1 MGYNAGMASNPHPQ
15 LHILPRPEAPHAV
28 AAERALLGALL
39 YNNDLWDEL
48 DGRITAEDFYDK
60 RHQIIFAAVQK
71 LVADSRADAVLLAQ
85 TLKAADKLRDAGG
98 EEYVYDIENIS
109 AAVVNV
115 SAYADEI
122 KKTAVLRKMHAVFQS
137 ANARVLHPGGSTSQ
151 EILDE
156 TEALLGDIAAQADS
170 GGAGGFISAADKA
183 AEFFQYLSDIVNR
196 GEFDRL
202 LGLQAGYP
210 RLDQMTTGLHGGD
223 LIVVAARPGGGKT
236 AFALNIIRH
245 VSASGAGVAV
255 FSLEMSDR
263 QLVMRLM
270 SQDRIDMQKMRT
282 GKDRRGRPMS
292 PDDWRALG
300 DAEGNL
306 RGRHI
311 FIDDSGVLNIL
322 ELKSRSRRLSRQ
334 MERKGA
340 KLSLIVVDYLQLLTA
355 PTSKERDNRAQEVA
369 EISRGLKAL
378 AKELNVP
385 VLALS
390 QLNRNIATK
399 DGRGREP
406 QLSDLRESGAI
417 EQDAD
422 IVIFLHEEKNEEQEY
437 GAPPEEGTPVR
448 LILGKHRNGPV
459 GRIDLQFHKQ
469 FSRFAEVARG
479 GDSGRAE
486 SDF

>member
-355 PTSKERDNRAQEVA
+355 PTSKERDN
-369 EISRGLKAL
+369 
-378 AKELNVP
+378 
-385 VLALS
+385 
-390 QLNRNIATK
+390 
-399 DGRGREP
+399 
-406 QLSDLRESGAI
+406 
-417 EQDAD
+417 
-422 IVIFLHEEKNEEQEY
+422 
-437 GAPPEEGTPVR
+437 
-448 LILGKHRNGPV
+448 
-459 GRIDLQFHKQ
+459 
-469 FSRFAEVARG
+469 
-479 GDSGRAE
+479 
-486 SDF
+486 

>member
-1 MGYNAGMASNPHPQ
+1 MVYNNKMSSNPNPQ
-15 LHILPRPEAPHAV
+15 LHIVPRPDAPHAV

-48 DGRITAEDFYDK
+48 DGRISAEDFYDK
-60 RHQIIFAAVQK
+60 RHRIIFAAVQK
-71 LVADSRADAVLLAQ
+71 LVSASRADAVLLAQ
-85 TLKAADKLRDAGG
+85 TLKSADQLRDAGG
-98 EEYVYDIENIS
+98 EEYVYEIENIS

-156 TEALLGDIAAQADS
+156 TEALLGEIAAQSDP
-170 GGAGGFISAADKA
+170 GGAGGFTSAAEKA
-183 AEFFQYLSDIVNR
+183 GEFFDNLTDIINKK
-196 GEFDRL
+196 EFDRL
-202 LGLQAGYP
+202 LGLHTGYS
-210 RLDQMTTGLHGGD
+210 RLDKMTTGLHGGE

-245 VSASGAGVAV
+245 VSAEGAGIAV
-255 FSLEMSDR
+255 FSLEMSDK
-263 QLVMRLM
+263 QLVMRLL
-270 SQDRIDMQKMRT
+270 SQEKIEMQKLRT
-282 GKDRRGRPMS
+282 AKDWRGRPM
-292 PDDWRALG
+292 DGAD
-300 DAEGNL
+300 L
-306 RGRHI
+306 RMFTSAVSHLQNRRI

-322 ELKSRSRRLSRQ
+322 ELKSRSRRLARQ
-334 MERKGA
+334 LQRQGA

-355 PTSKERDNRAQEVA
+355 PTLKERDNRAQEVA

-390 QLNRNIATK
+390 QLNRNIAMK
-399 DGRGREP
+399 DGKGREP

-422 IVIFLHEEKNEEQEY
+422 IVLFLHEEKNEEQEY
-437 GAPPEEGTPVR
+437 GAPPEEGTPIR

-459 GRIDLQFHKQ
+459 GRIDMQFHKQ
-469 FSRFAEVARG
+469 FSRFAEVAR
-479 GDSGRAE
+479 DADPGRAE

>member
-1 MGYNAGMASNPHPQ
+1 MSATNPQ
-15 LHILPRPEAPHAV
+15 LHIVPRPEAPHAV

-39 YNNDLWDEL
+39 YNNDLWDDL
-48 DGRITAEDFYDK
+48 DGRISAEDFYDK
-60 RHQIIFAAVQK
+60 RHQIMFAAVQK

-85 TLKAADKLRDAGG
+85 ALQDSDKLGDAGG
-98 EEYVYDIENIS
+98 EEYVREIENIS

-115 SAYADEI
+115 AAYADEI
-122 KKTAVLRKMHAVFQS
+122 KRTAALRKMHSVFQA
-137 ANARVLHPGGSTSQ
+137 ANARVLHPGGSTAR

-156 TEALLGDIAAQADS
+156 TEARLGEIGAEAEFAGAD
-170 GGAGGFISAADKA
+170 FISAADKA
-183 AEFFQYLSDIVNR
+183 AEFFQYLSDIVNK

-202 LGLQAGYP
+202 LGLRSGYG
-210 RLDQMTTGLHGGD
+210 RLDQMTTGLRGGD
-223 LIVVAARPGGGKT
+223 LIVIAARPGGGKT
-236 AFALNIIRH
+236 AFALNIVRH
-245 VSASGAGVAV
+245 VSAAGEGVAV

-263 QLVMRLM
+263 QLVMRLL

-292 PDDWRALG
+292 ADDWRALG
-300 DAEGNL
+300 DAEGSL

-311 FIDDSGVLNIL
+311 YIDDSSALNIL
-322 ELKSRSRRLSRQ
+322 ELKSRSRRLAR
-334 MERKGA
+334 RLARTGA
-340 KLSLIVVDYLQLLTA
+340 KLSLIVVDYLQLLTSPA
-355 PTSKERDNRAQEVA
+355 PNDRENRAQEVA

-378 AKELNVP
+378 AKELDVP

-390 QLNRNIATK
+390 QLNRNIAMK

-422 IVIFLHEEKNEEQEY
+422 IVLFLHEEKTEDQDY
-437 GAPPEEGTPVR
+437 AAPPEEGTAIR

-469 FSRFAEVARG
+469 FSRFAEVARDDAAG
-479 GDSGRAE
+479 RDS

>member
-1 MGYNAGMASNPHPQ
+1 
-15 LHILPRPEAPHAV
+15 
-28 AAERALLGALL
+28 
-39 YNNDLWDEL
+39 
-48 DGRITAEDFYDK
+48 
-60 RHQIIFAAVQK
+60 
-71 LVADSRADAVLLAQ
+71 
-85 TLKAADKLRDAGG
+85 
-98 EEYVYDIENIS
+98 
-109 AAVVNV
+109 
-115 SAYADEI
+115 
-122 KKTAVLRKMHAVFQS
+122 
-137 ANARVLHPGGSTSQ
+137 
-151 EILDE
+151 
-156 TEALLGDIAAQADS
+156 
-170 GGAGGFISAADKA
+170 
-183 AEFFQYLSDIVNR
+183 
-196 GEFDRL
+196 
-202 LGLQAGYP
+202 
-210 RLDQMTTGLHGGD
+210 
-223 LIVVAARPGGGKT
+223 
-236 AFALNIIRH
+236 
-245 VSASGAGVAV
+245 
-255 FSLEMSDR
+255 
-263 QLVMRLM
+263 
-270 SQDRIDMQKMRT
+270 
-282 GKDRRGRPMS
+282 
-292 PDDWRALG
+292 
-300 DAEGNL
+300 
-306 RGRHI
+306 
-311 FIDDSGVLNIL
+311 L